1 MYTWSLAATRST
13 FTSRPRR
20 SLAPFS
26 SESSV
31 LAPASGRAGLHVF
44 PAISRSSSTH
54 CPRINGPAPGWFSK
68 SKVVGHVTMH
78 LGVDIKATKNENGAH
93 LHLSKPDGTQ
103 KDIHVDHIIAA
114 TGYKVQLQRLG
125 FLDPDLRRQMKTFK
139 DVPVLSTNFESSVPG
154 LYLVGLAAAPS
165 FGPLCRFA
173 YGAKFTAPRIAKH
186 LASTT
191 G

>member
-1 MYTWSLAATRST
+1 
-13 FTSRPRR
+13 
-20 SLAPFS
+20 
-26 SESSV
+26 
-31 LAPASGRAGLHVF
+31 
-44 PAISRSSSTH
+44 
-54 CPRINGPAPGWFSK
+54 
-68 SKVVGHVTMH
+68 MH
-78 LGVDIKATKNENGAH
+78 LGVNIKATKNDKGAH
-93 LHLSKPDGTQ
+93 LLLSHQDGTE
-103 KDIHVDHIIAA
+103 KDLHVDHVIAA

-125 FLDPDLRRQMKTFK
+125 FLDPELRRQMKTFK
-139 DVPVLSTNFESSVPG
+139 DTPVLNTNFESSVPG